1 MCNGCGYGS
10 AAAILARSQILDAAA
25 VVGATPKRIFDAEAV
40 SRAAGHSTPADSCAA
55 TAATDRDCSAA
66 ADPDSDAFDPVRPG
80 CADWAVC

>member
-1 MCNGCGYGS
+1 MDLHLQRFLSYPCS
-10 AAAILARSQILDAAA
+10 
-25 VVGATPKRIFDAEAV
+25 VGHPEPTFDAEAV